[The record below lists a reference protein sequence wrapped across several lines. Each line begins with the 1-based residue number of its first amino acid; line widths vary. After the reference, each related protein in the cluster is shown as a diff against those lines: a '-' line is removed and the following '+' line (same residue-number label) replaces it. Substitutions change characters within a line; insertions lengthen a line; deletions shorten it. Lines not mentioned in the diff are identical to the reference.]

1 MNKEELTKKLLEET
15 LIYVALGFKT
25 EKEQEEFSN
34 GQSIMK
40 IMFSVPEK
48 MIVKQEGLF
57 DQHRHFD
64 LNSTDGMMQAAKE
77 LIVNMTKYYCQ
88 MDSVFGWDESDD
100 ENIKEMF
107 KLGENDILIIEGL
120 HALNDELT
128 KSIPSENKYKIYN
141 CHLITLYNMFK
152 KKVNVSITNII
163 LSSLSSTPPCPGII
177 FP

>member
-15 LIYVALGFKT
+15 LTYVALGFKT
-25 EKEQEEFSN
+25 EKEQEEFSD
-34 GQSIMK
+34 GRSIMK

-57 DQHRHFD
+57 NRHRHFD

-88 MDSVFGWDESDD
+88 MDSFFGWDESDD

-107 KLGENDILIIEGL
+107 KFYGKVRKGEVW
-120 HALNDELT
+120 NDETSNNAIDEIMKKHKDLQ
-128 KSIPSENKYKIYN
+128 EYKE
-141 CHLITLYNMFK
+141 
-152 KKVNVSITNII
+152 V
-163 LSSLSSTPPCPGII
+163 
-177 FP
+177 

>member
-15 LIYVALGFKT
+15 LTYVALGFKT

-57 DQHRHFD
+57 NRHRHFD

-88 MDSVFGWDESDD
+88 MDSFFGWDESDD

-107 KLGENDILIIEGL
+107 KFYGKVRKGEVW
-120 HALNDELT
+120 NDETSNNAIDEIMKKHKDLQ
-128 KSIPSENKYKIYN
+128 EYKE
-141 CHLITLYNMFK
+141 
-152 KKVNVSITNII
+152 V
-163 LSSLSSTPPCPGII
+163 
-177 FP
+177 